1 MDRIVFNN
9 KTFNLAVNGVSVST
23 DTLVLS
29 IVSDDFD
36 RVESACAP
44 VEEIVQKLED
54 GTKVASYVGYTKLVS
69 LNKMFHQ
76 VVDYDHDTHEEQRPK
91 VDPNTGEYVIDP
103 ETGEIE
109 TETVVVTTDIPIY
122 ADVIVVTLF
131 QPTLEDI
138 VSDQGEQITEI
149 QEIIDELLEA

>member
-9 KTFNLAVNGVSVST
+9 KTFNLAVNGVSVTT
-23 DTLVLS
+23 DTLILT
-29 IVSDDFD
+29 IASDDFD

-54 GTKVASYVGYTKLVS
+54 GTKVASYIGYTKLVS
-69 LNKMFHQ
+69 VNKMFHQ
-76 VVDYDHDTHEEQRPK
+76 IVDYDHESREEQRPK
-91 VDPNTGEYVIDP
+91 VDPETGEYVIDP

-109 TETVVVTTDIPIY
+109 TETTIVTIDTPIY
-122 ADVIVVTLF
+122 ANTIVVTLF